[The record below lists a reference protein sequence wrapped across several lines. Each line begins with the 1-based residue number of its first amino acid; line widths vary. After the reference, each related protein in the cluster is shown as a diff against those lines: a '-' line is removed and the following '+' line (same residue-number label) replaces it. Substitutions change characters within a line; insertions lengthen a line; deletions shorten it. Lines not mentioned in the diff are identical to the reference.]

1 MPKIAGRTAKARW
14 NSQVVSFQSYRVID
28 ADTGVDITN
37 SEGGGASDDIAS
49 CDNVRITL
57 DFPTIDT
64 DEALFV
70 APRLMKTN
78 QTGTFLLACNGIGGG
93 WDWQLPSARVAS
105 VEQSGRVGVGGGQP
119 VSVSI
124 VNKGPFKRPG
134 EA

>member
-14 NSQVVSFQSYRVID
+14 NSQVISFQNYRVID
-28 ADTGVDITN
+28 ADTGVDVTN
-37 SEGGGASDDIAS
+37 SEFGGASGAIAS

-64 DEALFV
+64 DEALFI

-78 QTGTFLLACNGIGGG
+78 QTGAFVLACNGIGGG
-93 WDWQLPSARVAS
+93 WDWNLPVARVAS

-119 VSVSI
+119 VSVTI
-124 VNKGPFKRPG
+124 ENYGTFKRPG